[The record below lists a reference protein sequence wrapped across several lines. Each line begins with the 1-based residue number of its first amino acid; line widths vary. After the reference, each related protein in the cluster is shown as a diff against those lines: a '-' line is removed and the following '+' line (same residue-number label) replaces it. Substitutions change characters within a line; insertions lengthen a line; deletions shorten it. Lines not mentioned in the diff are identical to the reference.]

1 MLSIYFITSL
11 ILIGSSFLFNNRK
24 AWWIILSLFLLLQ
37 TWLAVYGYINLNVEE
52 LKYFRFDAVGVIF
65 LAVLSILTFST
76 VFHSFKYLE
85 QRKEAPRLQRYY
97 IIALISLVVSMTGVY
112 LSDHIGV
119 MWFFVEATTL
129 SVSFLIYHERTQ
141 LALEAT
147 WKYIFICS
155 IGIALAFVGIIFL
168 GTAIEEGGSA
178 DFSFGSI
185 PKFLGSSR
193 VFMLKFAFIFM
204 LIGFSTKM
212 GLFPMHPI
220 AVDAHTVAPPPISA
234 FISTT
239 LMNAGFIAIFR
250 TYALFAHTPILHW
263 MNQVLLVCGMLS
275 IFISA
280 VYLIIVRHL
289 KRMSA
294 YSSLEHMGLAAIG
307 LATGGIGYF
316 ASILHLILHSF
327 AKASIFYQV
336 DQVHRIFKSYF
347 IRETGGYFNRN
358 TTGAMILILAFIAIA
373 ALPPSGMFITEFW
386 IMKSLVETKNILVL
400 VLVLLF
406 LTVAMFGLGRNI
418 FSLLFA
424 PTELPHLSQP
434 EKIPFYESISQFIL
448 IGLVFYLG
456 FNPPSGLVDLIHE
469 AINQL
474 P

>member
-1 MLSIYFITSL
+1 MGLIFLTGKRAHWMLIMAAFV
-11 ILIGSSFLFNNRK
+11 F
-24 AWWIILSLFLLLQ
+24 LQ
-37 TWLAVYGYINLNVEE
+37 TLLTVYSYQHLHEGQWG
-52 LKYFRFDAVGVIF
+52 YFRFDALGTIF
-65 LAVLSILTFST
+65 LAVLSILTIST
-76 VFHSFKYLE
+76 VYHSFRYLSHRNE
-85 QRKEAPRLQRYY
+85 SPRLQRFYLASL
-97 IIALISLVVSMTGVY
+97 IALVVSMTGVY

-119 MWFFVEATTL
+119 MWFFIEATTL
-129 SVSFLIYHERTQ
+129 SVSFLIYHERTP

-168 GTAIEEGGSA
+168 GTALEEGGSA
-178 DFSFGSI
+178 DLSFGSMPAYLSGGRI
-185 PKFLGSSR
+185 FI
-193 VFMLKFAFIFM
+193 LKFAFIFM

-239 LMNAGFIAIFR
+239 LMNAGFVAIFR
-250 TYALFAHTPILHW
+250 TYALFSHTPIHHW
-263 MNQVLLVCGMLS
+263 MNTVLLVCGLLS
-275 IFISA
+275 IFVSA
-280 VYLIIVRHL
+280 VYLVRVRHL

-316 ASILHLILHSF
+316 ASILHLVLHSF

-336 DQVHRIFKSYF
+336 DQIHRVYKSYF
-347 IRETGGYFNRN
+347 VKDTGQYFSLNLA
-358 TTGAMILILAFIAIA
+358 GAVIMILAFIAIT
-373 ALPPSGMFITEFW
+373 ALPPSGMFVTEFW
-386 IMKSLVETKNILVL
+386 MMQSLFETRNIAVMVL
-400 VLVLLF
+400 ALLF

-418 FSLLFA
+418 FALLFGPA
-424 PTELPHLSQP
+424 DQLPLSDH
-434 EKIPFYESISQFIL
+434 EKVPAYETFSQFIL

-456 FNPPSGLVDLIHE
+456 FFPPAGMTDLIRD
-469 AINQL
+469 AVNAL